1 MSKRFFVLK
10 IINKNNIFANKNI
23 NKSTGFFAT
32 ENITLINN
40 GRKELFSV
48 ANKSLN
54 IKLNS
59 TNYTEIK
66 NILPEDALMC
76 DKSIG
81 FLVYIGN
88 IIDFVY
94 KIAMVDDSCIF
105 DDFSG
110 IINKSFSERLRL
122 DSANDFFI
130 DCESSVFISID
141 EDGRVSYS
149 VHFTNLSFRVISLYN
164 ENGEH
169 FYIFDVL
176 GDSKNKYIINS
187 INDLSIIK
195 KYILEKSSL
204 YEIMKNYGYEITSDI
219 NNEDLSNIVKIS
231 TMASN

>member
-1 MSKRFFVLK
+1 M
-10 IINKNNIFANKNI
+10 
-23 NKSTGFFAT
+23 
-32 ENITLINN
+32 
-40 GRKELFSV
+40 LFRS
-48 ANKSLN
+48 
-54 IKLNS
+54 
-59 TNYTEIK
+59 
-66 NILPEDALMC
+66 
-76 DKSIG
+76 
-81 FLVYIGN
+81 
-88 IIDFVY
+88 
-94 KIAMVDDSCIF
+94 